1 MGNRYVVW
9 QSVKVIDKDHPRFN
23 EAGTV
28 QENVSTE
35 AKKALVTFD
44 KDGATEPVSVDSLEV
59 LR

>member
-1 MGNRYVVW
+1 VVW

-35 AKKALVTFD
+35 AKKALVKFD